1 MESSLQKTV
10 IDQNN
15 INTQRTARYTLFL
28 LTLVYTFNI
37 VDRFI
42 LGILLPQ
49 IKQEMVLNDS
59 LLGLLTG
66 AAFAIFYATLG
77 MPIARLSE
85 RYSRKTII
93 AICLAFFSAMTAL
106 CGLATNFLWL
116 FIARIGV
123 GIGEAGTMPAAAS
136 ITSDLYPKEKR
147 SSAMA
152 IMSVGANIGLLI
164 SFIVGGYVAAQYG
177 WRSAFMVIG
186 LPGTILALIIFF
198 TMDEPKRGSADNF
211 KIGANQDAPAFAQCV
226 HFLYT
231 QKSFLR
237 MNACFALMVGAST
250 GALAWVPSFL
260 NRSHG
265 LEVSQ
270 VGLALGLIIGI
281 GGIFGTVVIGGFLSD
296 RLVKRDLRWGL
307 WIGAVGAALMAVGYI
322 LMISASSGNG
332 ALIAFLIPGILG
344 IFFQG
349 PLMALIQA
357 VSPVKMRA
365 TSVAISLFIT
375 NLLGLGLGPLII
387 GTLSDL
393 LSPTYGD
400 ASLQMALLAIPVT
413 LVISIFAFIAA
424 ARPLIEDIKR
434 AEAY

>member
-1 MESSLQKTV
+1 MQKTV

-15 INTQRTARYTLFL
+15 INSQRTARYTLFL
-28 LTLVYTFNI
+28 LTLVYTLNI

-136 ITSDLYPKEKR
+136 MTADLYPKEKR

-164 SFIVGGYVAAQYG
+164 GFIVGGYVAAQYG
-177 WRSAFMVIG
+177 WRAAFMVIG
-186 LPGTILALIIFF
+186 LPGIILALIILL
-198 TMDEPKRGSADNF
+198 TMYEPKRGGADNF
-211 KIGANQDAPAFAQCV
+211 KIGDKQDAPTFTQCV
-226 HFLYT
+226 HFLYR

-237 MNACFALMVGAST
+237 MNACFALMVGTST

-270 VGLALGLIIGI
+270 VGLALGLIVGI

-307 WIGAVGAALMAVGYI
+307 WIGAVGAALMAIGYI

-393 LSPTYGD
+393 LAPTYGN

-413 LVISIFAFIAA
+413 LVVSIFAFIAA
-424 ARPLIEDIKR
+424 ARPLIEDIER